1 MAMTGTTGEFSVTQF
16 FPDGTYEKVREFV
29 GPEEAVEA
37 AHHYCHSVGARLGT
51 TVRVIITDGDDF
63 VNFQWEFGK
72 GVTFK

>member
-51 TVRVIITDGDDF
+51 TVRVIGHLRVPNPLSRRPKCT
-63 VNFQWEFGK
+63 N
-72 GVTFK
+72 